1 MNQGEVE
8 ARRVFAQAL
17 TEAREVA
24 ETPAA
29 EDKLLPVGPG
39 YVVAVTRFTVKL
51 VRNDKNPDCRDLL
64 ENLKGRTID
73 EADITA

>member
-8 ARRVFAQAL
+8 ARRIFAQAL
-17 TEAREVA
+17 TEARAVA
-24 ETPAA
+24 GTPAA
-29 EDKLLPVGPG
+29 EGRLLPAGPG
-39 YVVAVTRFTVKL
+39 YVVAVSPFTVKL
-51 VRNDKNPDCRDLL
+51 VFNDENPECRDLL